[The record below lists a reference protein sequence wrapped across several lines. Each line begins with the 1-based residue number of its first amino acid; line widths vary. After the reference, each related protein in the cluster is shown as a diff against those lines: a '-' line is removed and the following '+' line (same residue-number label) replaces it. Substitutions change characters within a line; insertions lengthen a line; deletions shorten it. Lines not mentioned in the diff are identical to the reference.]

1 MKRFEFGG
9 FVYFFGHTEYTI
21 QRSDSKKKN
30 IYILMKR
37 YIVHSLRQY
46 LGTLL
51 ITVLICLQVRDKKYK
66 HCSTVVPI
74 CKYCPVLIV

>member
-9 FVYFFGHTEYTI
+9 FVYFFGHKEYTL
-21 QRSDSKKKN
+21 QRSDSKKN

-51 ITVLICLQVRDKKYK
+51 ITVLICLHQCVKRYK

-74 CKYCPVLIV
+74 CKYCPVLIL

>member
-9 FVYFFGHTEYTI
+9 FVYFFGHTEYTL
-21 QRSDSKKKN
+21 QRSDSKKK

-51 ITVLICLQVRDKKYK
+51 ITVLICLHQCVKG
-66 HCSTVVPI
+66 T
-74 CKYCPVLIV
+74 